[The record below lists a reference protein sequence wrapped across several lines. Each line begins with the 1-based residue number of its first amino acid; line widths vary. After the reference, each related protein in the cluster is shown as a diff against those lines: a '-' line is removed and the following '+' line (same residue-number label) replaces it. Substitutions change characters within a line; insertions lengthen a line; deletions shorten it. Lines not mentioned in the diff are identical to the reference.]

1 MTDTT
6 SPLADNTVT
15 LDQPI
20 TRGDQVIEQL
30 TLRKPAAG
38 ELRGIALAEL
48 LQLDVGAIVKLLPRI
63 TTPAITEHYARLMD
77 PADLLDAGGKIAG
90 FLLKKAARA
99 EFSPTA

>member
-1 MTDTT
+1 MTDTP
-6 SPLADNTVT
+6 PLADNIVT

-48 LQLDVGAIVKLLPRI
+48 PQLDVGAIIKLLPRI
-63 TTPAITEHYARLMD
+63 TTPTITEHDARLMD
-77 PADLLDAGGKIAG
+77 PADLLDAGGKLASS
-90 FLLKKAARA
+90 LLKKAARA
-99 EFSPTA
+99 ELSPSA